1 MCVFELKLI
10 FFLVEYLEFFELKL
24 SYRLYE
30 YDDEKYKVFKVVVLY
45 FLKL

>member
-1 MCVFELKLI
+1 LT
-10 FFLVEYLEFFELKL
+10 FFPVKDLEFFELKL

-30 YDDEKYKVFKVVVLY
+30 YDDEKSKAAKAAALY

>member
-1 MCVFELKLI
+1 LT
-10 FFLVEYLEFFELKL
+10 FFPVEDLEFFELKL

-30 YDDEKYKVFKVVVLY
+30 YDDEKYKAAKAAALY

>member
-1 MCVFELKLI
+1 LT
-10 FFLVEYLEFFELKL
+10 FFLVEYLEFLELKL

-30 YDDEKYKVFKVVVLY
+30 YDDEKYKAAKAAALY